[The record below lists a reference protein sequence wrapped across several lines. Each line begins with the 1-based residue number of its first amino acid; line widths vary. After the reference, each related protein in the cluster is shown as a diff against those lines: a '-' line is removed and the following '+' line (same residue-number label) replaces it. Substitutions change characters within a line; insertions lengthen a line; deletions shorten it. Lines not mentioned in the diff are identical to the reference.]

1 MSLVNIIILVT
12 TGIVAGFTGG
22 LIGLGGAF
30 LMTPVQ
36 FFVYKRMGLPED
48 LAIMTAFGTSL
59 LVVLTTA
66 LSGAWRHH
74 RQRAVNWQVAV
85 IMGTTGL
92 VFSYIG
98 SSISAQIPGGILKII
113 FGSIAILA
121 CIRMII
127 ATGERKE
134 SEPVNNPWLW
144 AAWAVPI
151 GLLSGLLG
159 VGGGVVMIPI
169 LVLALRFKMHNAVAN
184 SLAVMVFSSLG
195 GIVGYIVNGSGVAGR
210 LDYSLGYVNLPSWL
224 LLAVPSA
231 IMAQVG
237 AVIAHRIPRK
247 PLMYI
252 FIVIMLYMGLRMI
265 GVFEWLGWPI

>member
-1 MSLVNIIILVT
+1 MSAVNIIILLA
-12 TGIVAGFTGG
+12 TGVVAGFTGG

-36 FFVYKRMGLPED
+36 FIVYTRMGLPED
-48 LAIMTAFGTSL
+48 VAIMTAFGTSL

-66 LSGAWRHH
+66 ISGAWQHH
-74 RQRAVNWQVAV
+74 RKRAVMWRVAV
-85 IMGTTGL
+85 IMGSSGL
-92 VFSYIG
+92 LFSFAG
-98 SSISAQIPGGILKII
+98 STIASHVPGAALKII

-121 CIRMII
+121 CIRMLI
-127 ATGERKE
+127 ATRERTDL
-134 SEPVNNPWLW
+134 EPVSNPWVW
-144 AAWAVPI
+144 VAWAIPV

-159 VGGGVVMIPI
+159 VGGGVIMIPV

-184 SLAVMVFSSLG
+184 SLAIMIFSSIG
-195 GIVGYIVNGSGVAGR
+195 GIIGYIVNGIDVADR
-210 LDYSLGYVNLPSWL
+210 LSYSLGYVNLPSWL

-237 AVIAHRIPRK
+237 AVVAHRIPRT
-247 PLMYI
+247 PLMFI

>member
-1 MSLVNIIILVT
+1 MSAVNIIILLA
-12 TGIVAGFTGG
+12 TGVVAGFTGG

-36 FFVYKRMGLPED
+36 FIVYTRMGLPED
-48 LAIMTAFGTSL
+48 VAIMTAFGTSL

-66 LSGAWRHH
+66 ISGAWQHH
-74 RQRAVNWQVAV
+74 RKRAVMWRVAV
-85 IMGTTGL
+85 IMGSSGL
-92 VFSYIG
+92 LFSFAG
-98 SSISAQIPGGILKII
+98 STIASHVPGAALKII

-121 CIRMII
+121 CIRMLI
-127 ATGERKE
+127 ATRERTDL
-134 SEPVNNPWLW
+134 EPVSNPWVW
-144 AAWAVPI
+144 VAWAIPV

-159 VGGGVVMIPI
+159 VGGGVIMIPV

-184 SLAVMVFSSLG
+184 SLAIMIFSSIG
-195 GIVGYIVNGSGVAGR
+195 GIIGYIVNGIDVADR
-210 LDYSLGYVNLPSWL
+210 LSYSLGYVNLPSWL

-237 AVIAHRIPRK
+237 AVVAHRIPRT
-247 PLMYI
+247 PLMLI

-265 GVFEWLGWPI
+265 GVFEWLDWPI

>member
-1 MSLVNIIILVT
+1 MSAVNIIILLA

-36 FFVYKRMGLPED
+36 FIVYTRMGLPED
-48 LAIMTAFGTSL
+48 VAIMTAFGTSL

-66 LSGAWRHH
+66 VSGAWQHH
-74 RQRAVNWQVAV
+74 RKKAVNWRVAV
-85 IMGTTGL
+85 IMGSSGL
-92 VFSYIG
+92 LFGYIG
-98 SSISAQIPGGILKII
+98 STIAAHVPGAVLKII

-127 ATGERKE
+127 ATNERQD
-134 SEPVNNPWLW
+134 SEPVNNPWVW
-144 AAWAVPI
+144 VAWAVPV

-159 VGGGVVMIPI
+159 VGGGVIMIPI
-169 LVLALRFKMHNAVAN
+169 MVLALKFKMHNAVAN
-184 SLAVMVFSSLG
+184 SLAVMIFYSLG
-195 GIVGYIVNGSGVAGR
+195 GIIGYILNGLGVADR
-210 LDYSLGYVNLPSWL
+210 VSYSLGYIHLPSWL
-224 LLAVPSA
+224 LLAVPA
-231 IMAQVG
+231 AVMAQVG
-237 AVIAHRIPRK
+237 AVVAHRMPKK

-265 GVFEWLGWPI
+265 GVFTWLGWPI